1 MLVNPISRLL
11 YIAVVTNNIVSNII
25 VIDKTN
31 MNTLIEGG
39 MELVETEPYGL
50 VIGDYREG
58 ENWYRDIDGVKTQLP
73 LPTPEDES
81 ADMLEA
87 LETLGYTEVE

>member
-1 MLVNPISRLL
+1 MLVSPISRLL
-11 YIAVVTNNIVSNII
+11 YVAVVTNNIVSNII

-31 MNTLIEGG
+31 MNTFIESG

-58 ENWYRDIDGVKTQLP
+58 ENWYRYIDEVKTQLP
-73 LPTPEDES
+73 LPTPEDKS

-87 LETLGYTEVE
+87 LETLGYTEV